1 MIRFVQADVK
11 HREEK
16 TTMSNTFRVPQRIV
30 FGWGAVAE
38 LGKLASPL
46 GGRALLVTGRRA
58 MKAAGITDRV
68 VAVLHDAGIA
78 VTLFDEVEREPE
90 VATVDRGREA
100 ARRWGATCVVG
111 LGGGSAMDAAKVIA
125 GLHGEEAPT
134 AEFHAGRVA
143 VRPGLPMIAVA
154 TTSGTGSE
162 VTVNG
167 VISDRARRVKVSIRG
182 EGLMPWAAVV
192 DPELTVPC
200 PADVT
205 ASAGMDALCQAIESY
220 ASIHATAITEALSV
234 RAVEEI
240 VASLETAVR
249 DGGNREARTRM
260 AEGSLMAGM
269 ALGNARLG
277 VIHGLAHPLG
287 VRYEIPHGLACGVML
302 PAALRY
308 NREAMGLKYE
318 RLRSLMGGAD
328 PAEFCAEL
336 LHRVGLPSDFKGFA
350 VREEDL
356 PTIADESLP
365 SGSLKANPRRVTRE
379 EALALL
385 REVC

>member
-1 MIRFVQADVK
+1 
-11 HREEK
+11 
-16 TTMSNTFRVPQRIV
+16 MSNTFRVPQRIV

-46 GGRALLVTGRRA
+46 GGRVMLVTGRRA
-58 MKAAGITDRV
+58 MKASGITDRV
-68 VAVLHDAGIA
+68 VAVLREAGIA

-100 ARRWGATCVVG
+100 ARQWGAECVVG

-125 GLHGEEAPT
+125 GLHGEEAST

-200 PADVT
+200 PAAVT

-220 ASIHATAITEALSV
+220 ASIHATAVTEALSV

-249 DGGNREARTRM
+249 DGGCREARTRM

-277 VIHGLAHPLG
+277 VIHGLVHPLG

-308 NREAMGLKYE
+308 NRAAMGAKYE

-336 LHRVGLPSDFKGFA
+336 LDRVGLPSDFTGFG
-350 VREEDL
+350 VREDDL

-379 EALALL
+379 EALTLL